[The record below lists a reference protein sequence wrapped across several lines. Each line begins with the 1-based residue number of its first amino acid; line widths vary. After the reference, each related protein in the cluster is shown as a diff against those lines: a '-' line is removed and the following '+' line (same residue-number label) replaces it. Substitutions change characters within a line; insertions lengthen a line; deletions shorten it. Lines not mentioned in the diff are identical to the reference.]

1 MEAKQIVFETERLI
15 VRHYND
21 EDADNFYLLN
31 SDPEVMRYIRPVRNR
46 QDTDQFFAEV
56 IQYSK
61 DNPAYGRMAAKEKKS
76 GAFVGSFAI
85 IPLEKTVHMQ
95 LGYSLLPNYWGKG
108 YATELVKGGLEHIF
122 THTNLDEIFGVTESS
137 NTASQHVLLKSGFNP
152 HSTVMEGEKE
162 LFRYVFLKK
171 DFQHRNF
178 ADM

>member
-1 MEAKQIVFETERLI
+1 VLQMDGSINQIIFETERLI

-21 EDADNFYLLN
+21 DDANNFFLIN

-46 QDTDQFFAEV
+46 QDTDLFFEEV

-61 DNPAYGRMAAKEKKS
+61 DNPAYGRMAAIERNS

-95 LGYSLLPNYWGKG
+95 LGYSLLPNHWGKG
-108 YATELVKGGLEHIF
+108 YATELVKRGLEYIF
-122 THTNLDEIFGVTESS
+122 THTSLDEIFAVTESS
-137 NTASQHVLLKSGFNP
+137 NKASQHVLLKSGFNP

-171 DFQHRNF
+171 GIQL
-178 ADM
+178 